1 MTDPLGALFASS
13 PTPVTWVLV
22 YIVVQ
27 RLAELVHANRNTRR
41 LLGEGGQEHGAD
53 HYQYFIFLH
62 SAWIAIIA
70 LLVDPQHAIDPAMLA
85 LFVATQL
92 LRVWTLASIGRWWTT
107 RIISAPHFDR
117 VKRGPY
123 KFISHPNYLVVVLEI
138 AIVPLM
144 LGLPWVALVFSV
156 LNALLLRHRIGVEN
170 KVLGERGPSK
180 VRESS
185 GQ

>member
-1 MTDPLGALFASS
+1 MTGQLGAIFTTS
-13 PTPVTWVLV
+13 PTLVSWVLL

-27 RLAELVHANRNTRR
+27 RLGELVHANRNTKR
-41 LLGEGGQEHGAD
+41 LLSQGGQEHGAD
-53 HYQYFIFLH
+53 HYHYFIFLH

-70 LLVDPQHAIDPAMLA
+70 LLVDPQHIIYPAMLA

-92 LRVWTLASIGRWWTT
+92 LRIWTLASIGRWWTT

-123 KFISHPNYLVVVLEI
+123 KYISHPNYLVVVLEL

-144 LGLPWVALVFSV
+144 LDLPWVALVFSI
-156 LNALLLRHRIGVEN
+156 LNAVLLRHRIGVEN
-170 KVLGERGPSK
+170 KVLNERQS
-180 VRESS
+180 
-185 GQ
+185 

>member
-1 MTDPLGALFASS
+1 MIENIGSILTMA
-13 PTPVTWVLV
+13 PTLVTWVMV

-27 RLAELVHANRNTRR
+27 RLTELIYANRNTAR
-41 LLGEGGQEHGAD
+41 LLSEGGAEHGAD

-70 LLVDPQHAIDPAMLA
+70 LMVDPQHIIHPAMLA
-85 LFVATQL
+85 IFVASQI

-117 VKRGPY
+117 VERGPY
-123 KFISHPNYLVVVLEI
+123 RFVPHPNYLVVVLEV

-144 LGLPWVALVFSV
+144 LGLPWVALVFSI
-156 LNALLLRHRIGVEN
+156 LNAILLRHRIAIEN
-170 KVLGERGPSK
+170 SVLSER
-180 VRESS
+180 E
-185 GQ
+185 

>member
-1 MTDPLGALFASS
+1 VTENLGAIFTSS
-13 PTPVTWVLV
+13 PSAVTWVLI
-22 YIVVQ
+22 YIVAQ
-27 RLAELVHANRNTRR
+27 RVGELLHANRNTRR

-62 SAWIAIIA
+62 GAWIAVIA
-70 LLVDPQHAIDPAMLA
+70 LLVDPQHGIHPAMLA

-92 LRVWTLASIGRWWTT
+92 LRLWTLASIGRWWTT

-123 KFISHPNYLVVVLEI
+123 KFISHPNYLVVILEI

-144 LGLPWVALVFSV
+144 LGLPWVALVFSI
-156 LNALLLRHRIGVEN
+156 LNAILLRHRIRVEN
-170 KVLGERGPSK
+170 AVLAERG
-180 VRESS
+180 
-185 GQ
+185 

>member
-1 MTDPLGALFASS
+1 MTANLGAIFTTS
-13 PTPVTWVLV
+13 PTAVTWVLV

-41 LLGEGGQEHGAD
+41 LLREGGQEHGAD

-62 SAWIAIIA
+62 SAWVAVIA
-70 LLVDPQHAIDPAMLA
+70 LLVDPQQAIHPALLA
-85 LFVATQL
+85 LFVSTQL
-92 LRVWTLASIGRWWTT
+92 LRLWTLASIGRWWTT

-123 KFISHPNYLVVVLEI
+123 KFISHPNYLVVILEI

-156 LNALLLRHRIGVEN
+156 LNAILLRHRIGVEN
-170 KVLGERGPSK
+170 KVLTERRS
-180 VRESS
+180 
-185 GQ
+185 

>member
-1 MTDPLGALFASS
+1 MTDNLGALFTNS
-13 PTPVTWVLV
+13 PTWVTWVLV

-27 RLAELVHANRNTRR
+27 RLGELVHANRNTKR
-41 LLGEGGQEHGAD
+41 LFSEGGMEHGAD
-53 HYQYFIFLH
+53 HYHYFIFLH

-70 LLVDPQHAIDPAMLA
+70 LLVQPQHIIHPALFA
-85 LFVATQL
+85 LFVGTQA
-92 LRVWTLASIGRWWTT
+92 LRIWTLASIGRWWTT

-123 KFISHPNYLVVVLEI
+123 RFVSHPNYLVVVLEI

-156 LNALLLRHRIGVEN
+156 LNAILLRHRIGVESA
-170 KVLGERGPSK
+170 VLSERQP
-180 VRESS
+180 
-185 GQ
+185 